1 MRSSFYFVAMIIP
14 LLLASVITLNG
25 AVQTENGRGVKGIS
39 VSNGDTIVITD
50 KKGHYSLPVI
60 EDMSVFPILDG
71 GWKMVSQSKVGNVSF
86 PFYSNEN
93 PCGDRLDFVVERKP
107 VAKNFSVNIIGDVQV
122 GDLQELD
129 YAART
134 LWPELMV
141 DSLVGFN
148 LWLGDLV
155 NNNLT
160 LYPRLRAMMEMLP
173 APSWTMVG
181 NHDRDVDSIR
191 TRQTISF
198 GREFGA
204 PTYAFTEGNVTFIVL
219 NNVYGDGAR
228 SYRGQLDDRQLR
240 FVSNL
245 MKILPKHRRI
255 VITAHIPLV
264 HMSNRDKLLDIL
276 RGRGDVLALTGHMHA
291 VSRNF
296 LYGDDVTVH
305 ELVGGATC
313 GFWWVGEK
321 DWEGIPS
328 ALMQCGTPKGY
339 FRMNFT
345 PRDYEF
351 SYKATSQDDTRQASI
366 WIAGIDTIQS
376 HIPDLKAFERGEV
389 LVTVY
394 GGCDSTQVVANI
406 DGALELEGTKE
417 KIIDPNVARI
427 RELNSRK
434 IYPTRHSRR
443 NPFRHSASPQ
453 VWRLKLPVEYL
464 DGTHRI
470 DIVATDRYGLRC
482 RSSRVFSYP
491 D

>member
-1 MRSSFYFVAMIIP
+1 MTFGGIVH
-14 LLLASVITLNG
+14 TG
-25 AVQTENGRGVKGIS
+25 NGRGVKGIP

-50 KKGHYSLPVI
+50 KNGRYTLPVI

-71 GWKMVSQSKVGNVSF
+71 SWKMVSDAKVGNAAF
-86 PFYSNEN
+86 PYFDNEN
-93 PCGDRLDFVVERKP
+93 PCSDKLDFTIERQP
-107 VAKNFSVNIIGDVQV
+107 VNKTFSVNVIGDVQV
-122 GDLQELD
+122 GDIQELD

-134 LWPELMV
+134 LWPELMT
-141 DSLVGFN
+141 DTTTTFN

-160 LYPRLRAMMEMLP
+160 LYPRLRLMMEMLP

-181 NHDRDVDSIR
+181 NHDRDIDSVR
-191 TRQTISF
+191 TRQTASF
-198 GREFGA
+198 GRDFGA
-204 PTYAFTEGNVTFIVL
+204 TTYAFTEGNVTFIVL

-228 SYRGQLDDRQLR
+228 SYRGKLDERQLR
-240 FVSNL
+240 FVANL
-245 MKILPKHRRI
+245 MKILPRDRRI
-255 VITAHIPLV
+255 VLTTHIPLA
-264 HMSNRDKLLDIL
+264 HMSNRDELLELL
-276 RGRGDVLALTGHMHA
+276 RDRGDVLALTGHMHA

-296 LYGDDVTVH
+296 LHGDNVTIH

-345 PRDYEF
+345 PESYNF
-351 SYKATSQDDTRQASI
+351 SYKATSQDNSRQASI
-366 WIAGIDTIQS
+366 WIADIDTIQS
-376 HIPDLKAFERGEV
+376 HIPDLKEFERGDV
-389 LVTVY
+389 LITVY
-394 GGCDSTQVVANI
+394 GGCDSTQVTATV
-406 DGALELEGTKE
+406 DGGIILHAVKE
-417 KIIDPNVARI
+417 KVMDPNVARI
-427 RELNSRK
+427 RELNLKK
-434 IYPTRHSRR
+434 IYPTKHSKR

-453 VWRLKLPVEYL
+453 MWRLKLPEEYS
-464 DGTHRI
+464 DSTHRI
-470 DIVATDRYGLRC
+470 DIVATDKYGLRC